1 MKIAYF
7 DCFSGIS
14 GDMAL
19 GALLDLGFPET
30 SLREGLAALP
40 VEGYRVEISREQ
52 RQGLEGTSVCVR
64 VEGGKQPPRHYAQIR
79 RMLSECSLPQPA
91 RDLAAEI
98 FERIAQAE
106 AHVHGTPVDKVHFHE
121 VGAVDALV
129 DIVGVALGIDGL
141 GIKKCYVSS
150 LPLGGGYVRC
160 AHGVL
165 PVPAPATV
173 EILKGMR
180 VKEHP
185 VEAELVTPTGAA
197 IAAVLAGPGH
207 PNLPPLHIG
216 KVGYGVGDREF
227 DHPNLLRIFLGE
239 LEEGYEAD
247 DVEVI
252 ECQIDDLQPELYPY
266 LMERLLQSGAID
278 VYFVPVQ
285 MKKGRSGFLV
295 HVLVEPS
302 DRLRIAEVLFKETTT
317 LGIRLSRRNRMKLR
331 RRMCQVETAFGWIPA
346 KMVEGPA
353 LGGAEVRPEYEV
365 CKHVAEEKGIPL
377 RKVYE
382 EVLRA
387 TQVRTKED
395 RPKKKQQTK
404 KRNRSRNG

>member
-19 GALLDLGFPET
+19 GALLDLGFPES
-30 SLREGLAALP
+30 SLREGLAGLP
-40 VEGYRVEISREQ
+40 VEGYGIEVSRAK
-52 RQGLEGTSVCVR
+52 RQDLEGTSVR
-64 VEGGKQPPRHYAQIR
+64 VLVDGGKQPHRHYAQIR
-79 RMLSECSLPQPA
+79 KMLSDCSLPERA

-106 AHVHGTPVDKVHFHE
+106 AQVHGTTLEKVHFHE
-121 VGAVDALV
+121 VGAVDSLV
-129 DIVGVALGIDGL
+129 DVVGVALGIDGL
-141 GIKKCYVSS
+141 GIQKCYVSP
-150 LPLGGGYVRC
+150 LPLGGGFVRC

-207 PNLPPLHIG
+207 PSMPPLHIQE
-216 KVGYGVGDREF
+216 VGYGVGDREF
-227 DHPNLLRIFLGE
+227 DHPNLLRVFLGE
-239 LEEGYEAD
+239 IEEGYEVD

-278 VYFVPVQ
+278 VYFIPVQ

-302 DRLRIAEVLFKETTT
+302 DRLRISEVLFQETTT
-317 LGIRLSRRNRMKLR
+317 LGVRLSRRDRIKLSR
-331 RRMCQVETAFGWIPA
+331 RSCEVETALGWIPA

-353 LGGAEVRPEYEV
+353 LGGVEVRPEYEV
-365 CKHVAEEKGIPL
+365 CKRVAEEKGLPL

-387 TQVRTKED
+387 TRTRTNED
-395 RPKKKQQTK
+395 PLEKTK
-404 KRNRSRNG
+404 KRKHSRNG

>member
-19 GALLDLGFPET
+19 GALLDLGFTES

-40 VEGYRVEISREQ
+40 VKGYRIEVSREQ
-52 RQGLEGTSVCVR
+52 RQGLEGTSVRVL
-64 VEGGKQPPRHYAQIR
+64 VEGGKQPHRHYAQIR
-79 RMLSECSLPQPA
+79 KMLSDCSLPEGA

-98 FERIAQAE
+98 FDRIAQAE
-106 AHVHGTPVDKVHFHE
+106 AQVHGTVVEKVHFHE
-121 VGAVDALV
+121 VGAVDSLV
-129 DIVGVALGIDGL
+129 DVVGVALGIDDL
-141 GIKKCYVSS
+141 GIQKCYVSS
-150 LPLGGGYVRC
+150 LPLGGGFVPC

-173 EILKGMR
+173 EIMKGMR

-207 PNLPPLHIG
+207 PHMPPLHVQE
-216 KVGYGVGDREF
+216 VGYGVGDREF
-227 DHPNLLRIFLGE
+227 DHPNLLRVFLGE
-239 LEEGYEAD
+239 PEEGYEAD

-278 VYFVPVQ
+278 VYFIPVQ

-302 DRLRIAEVLFKETTT
+302 DRLRISEVLFQETTT
-317 LGIRLSRRNRMKLR
+317 LGIRLSRRNRIKLSR
-331 RRMCQVETAFGWIPA
+331 RTCEVETTLGWIPA
-346 KMVEGPA
+346 KMVEGQA
-353 LGGAEVRPEYEV
+353 LGGAEVRPEYEA
-365 CKHVAEEKGIPL
+365 CKQVAEEKKLPL

-387 TQVRTKED
+387 THARTDEG
-395 RPKKKQQTK
+395 RPKKKRAK
-404 KRNRSRNG
+404 KRKRSRNG